1 MKIPKSKPVSMS
13 FVKTEETGA
22 IFLPLPRSVVK
33 VKRQKTAAAVQNSS
47 SSAS

>member
-1 MKIPKSKPVSMS
+1 MKMPKSQPTSRS

-22 IFLPLPRSVVK
+22 KCLLLPRSVVK